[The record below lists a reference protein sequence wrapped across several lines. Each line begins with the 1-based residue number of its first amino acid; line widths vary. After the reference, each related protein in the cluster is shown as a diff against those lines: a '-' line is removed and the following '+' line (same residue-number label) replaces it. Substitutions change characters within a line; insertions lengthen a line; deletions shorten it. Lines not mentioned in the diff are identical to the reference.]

1 MAAGKAGEK
10 PAAAKAADGA
20 AQPVVLKPDLCVVGA
35 GSAGLSVAAIAA
47 SFGVPVV
54 LVERDRMGGECLNTG
69 CVPSKALLAAG
80 HVAETFRRATA
91 FGLNAA
97 KPRVDPERVRE
108 HIRDVIAGIAPNDS
122 AERFGAMGVTVL
134 RGSARFTGPR
144 EMEVGGTRI
153 RARRFV
159 LATGS
164 RPAIPPIPGLAEAP
178 YLTNE
183 TIFDLAVRPERLAI
197 IGAGPV
203 GIEIAQAWRRLGSD
217 VTVLASGSALA
228 RIDPEI
234 AAPVLTALRRQGVVI
249 HENAPPA
256 RVEHWAGGIR
266 IEGPGYRLDATHLL
280 VAAGRTVATDD
291 LGLDLAGIE
300 ADKSGIRV
308 DSGLRTRNRRVYA
321 IGDCA
326 GGPHAGDRFTH
337 VANHH
342 AGLVIRSALFRVS
355 ATVDRNV
362 IPRTVFT
369 DPEIATV
376 GLAEDEARRQHKG
389 VQVLR
394 WPFAEN
400 DRARAERDTAGEVK
414 IVTDRKG
421 VVLGA
426 AIVGARA
433 SDLIVP
439 WTLAVRKKLDV
450 SEFRDLIVPYPTY
463 SEVGKR
469 AAVGFYAGQ
478 TRRPAVTRLLRLLRL
493 FG

>member
-1 MAAGKAGEK
+1 MASKATGAGGQAGT
-10 PAAAKAADGA
+10 A
-20 AQPVVLKPDLCVVGA
+20 VLKPDLCVVGA

-54 LVERDRMGGECLNTG
+54 LVEKGQMGGECLNTG

-80 HVAETFRRATA
+80 HVAETFRRASA
-91 FGLNAA
+91 FGVAQA
-97 KPRVDPERVRE
+97 RPRIDPERVRD

-134 RGSARFTGPR
+134 RGAARFVGPR
-144 EMEVGGTRI
+144 EMEVGNTVI

-164 RPAIPPIPGLAEAP
+164 RPAIPPVPGLAEAP

-183 TIFDLAVRPERLAI
+183 TIFDLAVRPERLVV

-203 GIEIAQAWRRLGSD
+203 GIEIAQAWRRLGAE
-217 VTVLASGSALA
+217 VTVLASGPALA

-234 AAPVLTALRRQGVVI
+234 AGPVLSALRREGVVI
-249 HENAPPA
+249 REHAPPS

-266 IEGPGYRLDATHLL
+266 VEGPGYRLDATHLL
-280 VAAGRTVATDD
+280 VAAGRRVPTDE
-291 LGLDLAGIE
+291 LGLDKAGIA
-300 ADKSGIRV
+300 ADKSGILV
-308 DSGLRTRNRRVYA
+308 DAGLRTRNRRVYA

-326 GGPHAGDRFTH
+326 GGPHGGDRFTH
-337 VANHH
+337 VANYH

-355 ATVDRNV
+355 ATVDKDS

-376 GLAEDEARRQHKG
+376 GLSEDEARRRHKD
-389 VQVLR
+389 VRVLR

-426 AIVGARA
+426 GIVGARA

-439 WTLAVRKKLDV
+439 WTLAVRKTLNV
-450 SEFRDLIVPYPTY
+450 SEFRDLVVPYPTF

-478 TRRPAVTRLLRLLRL
+478 TRRPAVGRLLRVLRL

>member
-1 MAAGKAGEK
+1 VVAVTKDGGKGASAPK
-10 PAAAKAADGA
+10 P
-20 AQPVVLKPDLCVVGA
+20 VLKPDLCVIGG

-54 LVERDRMGGECLNTG
+54 LVEKGRMGGECLHTG

-80 HVAETFRRATA
+80 HVAETFRRASP
-91 FGLNAA
+91 FGIASA
-97 KPRVDPERVRE
+97 KPRIDPKRVRE

-122 AERFGAMGVTVL
+122 AERFGAMGVQVL
-134 RGSARFTGPR
+134 RGHARFLGPG

-164 RPAIPPIPGLAEAP
+164 RPAIPTIPGLAETP
-178 YLTNE
+178 FLTNE
-183 TIFDLAVRPERLAI
+183 TIFDLAATPGRLVV

-203 GIEIAQAWRRLGSD
+203 GIEIAQAWRRLGAE
-217 VTVLASGSALA
+217 VTVLASGPALA

-234 AAPVLTALRRQGVVI
+234 AAPVLTALRREGVVI
-249 HENAPPA
+249 HERAAPS
-256 RVEHWAGGIR
+256 RVENWAGGIR
-266 IEGPGYRLDATHLL
+266 VEGPGYRLDATHVL
-280 VAAGRTVATDD
+280 VAAGRKAMTED
-291 LGLDLAGIE
+291 LGLEAAGIA
-300 ADKSGIRV
+300 ADPSGILV
-308 DSGLRTRNRRVYA
+308 DAGLRTANRRVYA

-326 GGPHAGDRFTH
+326 GGPHGGDRFTH
-337 VANHH
+337 AANYH

-355 ATVDRNV
+355 AKVDRNA

-369 DPEIATV
+369 DPEIAVV
-376 GLAEDEARRQHKG
+376 GLREDEARLRHKDIR
-389 VQVLR
+389 VLR

-400 DRARAERDTAGEVK
+400 DRARAERATAGEAK
-414 IVTDRKG
+414 IVTTRKG
-421 VVLGA
+421 RVLGA

-439 WTLAVRKKLDV
+439 WTLAVRKQLDV
-450 SEFRDLIVPYPTY
+450 SEFRDLVVPYPTY

-469 AAVGFYAGQ
+469 AAVSFYAEE
-478 TRRPAVTRLLRLLRL
+478 TRRPGLSRVLRLLRI